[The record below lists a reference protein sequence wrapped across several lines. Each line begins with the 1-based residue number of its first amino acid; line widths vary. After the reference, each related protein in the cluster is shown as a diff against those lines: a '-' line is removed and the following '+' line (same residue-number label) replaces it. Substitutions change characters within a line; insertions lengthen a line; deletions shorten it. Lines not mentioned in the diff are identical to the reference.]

1 MNALEFRPLHD
12 PLPRDNALV
21 ARSLLRGSHL
31 DTEFPQIRGK
41 RNISV
46 NTLPLRLS
54 PQVPLVYVPEQQ
66 ARGDRALP
74 QRESDSFIGELPAVL
89 SERYK
94 LLRPIPVK
102 LTRTGS
108 ESHVAHFRAAD
119 VSMTGHSVSDAK
131 EELAATIVDFMEV
144 FKDDPDFQQE
154 IAAIA
159 EHIRVRNAEET

>member
-1 MNALEFRPLHD
+1 MSQDSDRSTIRSQGT
-12 PLPRDNALV
+12 PRSAHTPFSEVPVLTYD
-21 ARSLLRGSHL
+21 
-31 DTEFPQIRGK
+31 FPQIRGK
-41 RNISV
+41 RNFSV
-46 NTLPLRLS
+46 NKLPLRFS
-54 PQVPLVYVPEQQ
+54 PQQIFQVYVPEQQ

-119 VSMTGHSVSDAK
+119 VSMTGHSVSNAK